1 MTDNERKINEIQD
14 KVGALHLRLMDDEAN
29 YHDIVGHMAY
39 YLKDNDHYSE
49 DLLNALRDGLE
60 NHERYLNLQNA
71 LSPRCIK
78 IVKRP
83 EGEKYSAADTE
94 GAYQVVFHFD
104 DDSETIIHFSRKSEQ
119 LLYMLMVI
127 CSFKNGYISEFLH
140 KPKEDEFESEE
151 DDDEDDAE
159 SVEDDADSDEDDDLG
174 IDLNE
179 ELADI
184 IGHKLQTYEEFLEQY
199 NHNVEVIEK
208 LAKMVYPRSNV
219 KGLLRDL
226 DYDSS
231 FTDILQKMRAS
242 LNSNLESV
250 HQEEEKQWFFPY
262 DLKYDTERCYQLQ
275 IAPANI
281 ILPNEMIDMISQLPD
296 AKVYIDLFERGTIGD
311 ENGFIEGLI
320 ALAMEDGDTR
330 SMNMLGDT
338 YLNGWSRVADPQK
351 AFHWYKKSAEAG
363 NAYGLYMMGVFYGTG
378 DCVEQDYKKAIQYFE
393 EAAAD
398 EQDEALYW
406 LGKFSMHGFGC
417 KKDWKKAL
425 SYFTKATELGNAEAA
440 NEAGY
445 ILTKGGFGLK
455 KDEEEAFDYFLEAAE
470 LDHPEA
476 MRYVIRA
483 YREGIVEDE
492 DNDLEYWIT
501 RSEGLDIPENYAQIG
516 WMMYE
521 DENYEEAAQYLF
533 YAFQGGMF
541 SVCPILSTMHIKGE
555 GVKVDTHLAMCYLRD
570 GAKGGDETCMNRLK
584 LLFPEEWAQLEPEI
598 EASVNY
604 RELLIKLV
612 GALTPVGNQEY
623 FLKLIDAYREKFIDN
638 TYIQEINRQLSIHRP
653 STDNGGNGD
662 GQRRIVVRRASGM
675 TIGYE
680 IVVILA
686 NGTEVVVNN
695 INVNS
700 LMIYLLAIICSYK
713 SGYTSVM
720 AKNTD
725 CRPIIV
731 DLYKRVIP
739 NAKDSEAKFFIENFL
754 YSDNKN
760 RYYKQYSYRAANAIS
775 EAIGVNDEPMC
786 YLFDNEVLKNRKVVR
801 RMRIDAQNIDLPSE
815 LFELAQMMPDAMDV
829 LELPDKQEVM
839 E

>member
-1 MTDNERKINEIQD
+1 MTEKERKINEIQD

-184 IGHKLQTYEEFLEQY
+184 IGHKLQTYEEFFEQY

-311 ENGFIEGLI
+311 ENGFKIG
-320 ALAMEDGDTR
+320 
-330 SMNMLGDT
+330 
-338 YLNGWSRVADPQK
+338 
-351 AFHWYKKSAEAG
+351 
-363 NAYGLYMMGVFYGTG
+363 
-378 DCVEQDYKKAIQYFE
+378 
-393 EAAAD
+393 
-398 EQDEALYW
+398 
-406 LGKFSMHGFGC
+406 
-417 KKDWKKAL
+417 
-425 SYFTKATELGNAEAA
+425 
-440 NEAGY
+440 
-445 ILTKGGFGLK
+445 
-455 KDEEEAFDYFLEAAE
+455 
-470 LDHPEA
+470 
-476 MRYVIRA
+476 RA
-483 YREGIVEDE
+483 HV
-492 DNDLEYWIT
+492 
-501 RSEGLDIPENYAQIG
+501 
-516 WMMYE
+516 
-521 DENYEEAAQYLF
+521 
-533 YAFQGGMF
+533 
-541 SVCPILSTMHIKGE
+541 
-555 GVKVDTHLAMCYLRD
+555 
-570 GAKGGDETCMNRLK
+570 
-584 LLFPEEWAQLEPEI
+584 
-598 EASVNY
+598 
-604 RELLIKLV
+604 
-612 GALTPVGNQEY
+612 
-623 FLKLIDAYREKFIDN
+623 
-638 TYIQEINRQLSIHRP
+638 
-653 STDNGGNGD
+653 
-662 GQRRIVVRRASGM
+662 
-675 TIGYE
+675 
-680 IVVILA
+680 
-686 NGTEVVVNN
+686 
-695 INVNS
+695 
-700 LMIYLLAIICSYK
+700 
-713 SGYTSVM
+713 
-720 AKNTD
+720 
-725 CRPIIV
+725 
-731 DLYKRVIP
+731 
-739 NAKDSEAKFFIENFL
+739 
-754 YSDNKN
+754 
-760 RYYKQYSYRAANAIS
+760 
-775 EAIGVNDEPMC
+775 
-786 YLFDNEVLKNRKVVR
+786 
-801 RMRIDAQNIDLPSE
+801 
-815 LFELAQMMPDAMDV
+815 
-829 LELPDKQEVM
+829 
-839 E
+839 